1 MKSRLL
7 LFAVVAAALLVSTGA
22 KCHERGIRPKN
33 PWAPMGPDSTW
44 AGAPTIYQVVT
55 TISRGAMHY
64 VMDWGDAMDTTDASY
79 ASGETAAVT
88 HAWAAPGTVS
98 VHVQAINAAFP
109 EQTSEWSPA
118 KSVKVIPDSR
128 PVIDAAVG
136 PPVAVKGVEVFF
148 TVKAHDPDGDSV
160 RTVVDWDDSTGT
172 TTGLFPSPCSVEV
185 THVFEQVET
194 ARVVFTV
201 QDWKG
206 APSLP
211 ETVFVPVGT
220 PGGNNLHRVA
230 GYPEGPLDRLAP
242 WPKWQHDLYNTGRV
256 GGGR

>member
-7 LFAVVAAALLVSTGA
+7 LFIVAATALLLSTGA
-22 KCHERGIRPKN
+22 KCRERSGIPRD

-44 AGAPTIYQVVT
+44 TGAPTAYQVVT
-55 TISRGAMHY
+55 TIDTGAIRY

-79 ASGETAAVT
+79 ASAETA
-88 HAWAAPGTVS
+88 TVS
-98 VHVQAINAAFP
+98 HTWTAPDTVSIMVQAINAAFP
-109 EQTSEWSPA
+109 EKKSGWSPV

-136 PPVAVKGVEVFF
+136 PPVAVKGVEAFF

-172 TTGLFPSPCSVEV
+172 TTGLFPSPCSVVV
-185 THVFEQVET
+185 THVFAQVDT

-211 ETVFVPVGT
+211 ETVFVLVGT
-220 PGGNNLHRVA
+220 PGGNALRRVI
-230 GYPEGPLDRLAP
+230 GYDADR
-242 WPKWQHDLYNTGRV
+242 GR
-256 GGGR
+256 

>member
-1 MKSRLL
+1 
-7 LFAVVAAALLVSTGA
+7 
-22 KCHERGIRPKN
+22 
-33 PWAPMGPDSTW
+33 
-44 AGAPTIYQVVT
+44 
-55 TISRGAMHY
+55 
-64 VMDWGDAMDTTDASY
+64 
-79 ASGETAAVT
+79 
-88 HAWAAPGTVS
+88 
-98 VHVQAINAAFP
+98 VQAINAAFP

-211 ETVFVPVGT
+211 ETVLVPVGT
-220 PGGNNLHRVA
+220 PG
-230 GYPEGPLDRLAP
+230 YPERTLAP
-242 WPKWQHDLYNTGRV
+242 LPRWQHDLYNTGRV